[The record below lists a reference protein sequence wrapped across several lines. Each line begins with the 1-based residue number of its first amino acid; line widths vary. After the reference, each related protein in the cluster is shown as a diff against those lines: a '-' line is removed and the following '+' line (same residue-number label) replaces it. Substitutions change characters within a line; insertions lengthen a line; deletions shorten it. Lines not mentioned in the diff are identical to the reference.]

1 MVASVKALVKPDLLE
16 WARKSAGYKSLAEA
30 AAKIGVKE
38 EKLASWEAGTD
49 KPTVTQLRKI
59 AEVYKRPIAVFYL
72 PAPPKSVDVLHDFR
86 TVSGSAVG
94 VYSPSL
100 TYEIRRAYH
109 RREKALEM
117 YEDLGEKPLPIE
129 LKVSLDDNIDAT
141 ADKIRA
147 YLSVTK
153 EIQEN
158 WKNPYDSLNG
168 WKGAVESRGIL
179 VFQASKIEVSEMR
192 GFSIATQPL
201 PAIVL
206 NSKDAP
212 YGRVFSLLHELT
224 HLALRTDGVCTL
236 DAHRDRTE
244 IFCNAVAGSTLLP
257 ASWLVSI
264 SGWDDETIR
273 SISKKFGMSS
283 QVVLRR
289 LLTLGKISQPQ
300 YEAKKAIYE
309 KEAESHLAKQSE
321 KQIIVEQSTKAIAA
335 AGKLFTRLVL
345 DCYHQNKVTTSDVSD
360 LLSVRVQ
367 HLDDIE
373 HKVYG

>member
-1 MVASVKALVKPDLLE
+1 
-16 WARKSAGYKSLAEA
+16 
-30 AAKIGVKE
+30 
-38 EKLASWEAGTD
+38 
-49 KPTVTQLRKI
+49 
-59 AEVYKRPIAVFYL
+59 
-72 PAPPKSVDVLHDFR
+72 
-86 TVSGSAVG
+86 
-94 VYSPSL
+94 
-100 TYEIRRAYH
+100 
-109 RREKALEM
+109 M
-117 YEDLGEKPLPIE
+117 YEDLGEKPMSVE
-129 LKVSLDDNIDAT
+129 LKAALNDNVDST
-141 ADKIRA
+141 AEKIREF
-147 YLSVTK
+147 LSVTR
-153 EIQEN
+153 ELQES

-168 WKGAVESRGIL
+168 WKNAVESRGIL
-179 VFQASKIEVSEMR
+179 VFQASKIEVNEMR

-212 YGRVFSLLHELT
+212 YGRIFTLLHELT
-224 HLALRTDGVCTL
+224 HIALRSDGVCTL
-236 DAHRDRTE
+236 DSAARDKTE

-257 ASWLVSI
+257 SAWLMST

-273 SISKKFGMSS
+273 SVSKKFGMSS

-289 LLTLGKISQPQ
+289 LLSLGKISQTQ
-300 YEAKKAIYE
+300 YETKKSIYE
-309 KEAESHLAKQSE
+309 REAELHLAKQSE

-367 HLDDIE
+367 HLGDIE